1 MNHRIGRRH
10 AFTLIELL
18 VVIAI
23 IAILASLLL
32 PSLSKAKGKAH
43 SIKCI
48 GNLRQLALGFI
59 MAVDSD
65 SGTLPGNNGFTLF
78 LSNNSRTENQQAWW
92 SKSWAQT
99 NAGSICPSAPEKIN
113 NSPSSIYRGS
123 VSSAWAAIGG
133 AQIVDASTGA
143 KTEITGRRVS
153 SYLPNCW
160 VVGDWP
166 WLMGVP
172 ATATTSSL
180 GFTSESE
187 LENPSQTPTFGDGV
201 LPDGVVGVGLNSAA
215 RPRAT
220 DRPAGNLVTGGSG
233 MGAFTIPRHGSV
245 LPHIAPGYPPGS
257 KLPGAIN
264 LAFYDG
270 HVETIQ
276 LEKLWNLSWH
286 RDYHAPAKRPDL

>member
-1 MNHRIGRRH
+1 MKHQVGRHEAFR

-48 GNLRQLALGFI
+48 SNLRQLALGFI

-65 SGTLPGNNGFTLF
+65 SGALPGNNGVTIVG
-78 LSNNSRTENQQAWW
+78 SARTENQQAWW
-92 SKSWAQT
+92 SKSWGQT
-99 NAGSICPSAPEKIN
+99 NAGSICPSGPERIMK
-113 NSPSSIYRGS
+113 SPASIYAGS
-123 VSSAWAAIGG
+123 VNSAWVASGNFIL
-133 AQIVDASTGA
+133 IDSSTGGQ
-143 KTEITGRRVS
+143 TELTGRRAS
-153 SYLPNCW
+153 SYTPNSW
-160 VVGDWP
+160 VSGDWP
-166 WLMGVP
+166 WFIGVP
-172 ATATTSSL
+172 VSATSSSL
-180 GFTSESE
+180 GFTTESDI
-187 LENPSQTPTFGDGV
+187 ENPSRTPAFGDGV
-201 LPDGVVGVGLNSAA
+201 LFDAPGLNSAA

-220 DRPAGNLVTGGSG
+220 DRPAGNLVTGGAG

-245 LPHIAPGYPPGS
+245 PPNIAPGYPPGS

-264 LAFYDG
+264 MAFYDG
-270 HVETIQ
+270 HVETVQ

-286 RDYHAPAKRPDL
+286 RDYHAPATRPDL

>member
-1 MNHRIGRRH
+1 MKRQVGRRG

-18 VVIAI
+18 VVVAI

-65 SGTLPGNNGFTLF
+65 SGALPGNNGFSIY
-78 LSNNSRTENQQAWW
+78 LSSSSRIDNQQAWW
-92 SKSWAQT
+92 SQSWGQT
-99 NAGSICPSAPEKIN
+99 NTGSICPSAPERIN
-113 NSPSSIYRGS
+113 KSSASIYAGS
-123 VSSAWAAIGG
+123 VNSAWAATGG
-133 AQIVDASTGA
+133 ALIIDSNTGA
-143 KTEITGRRVS
+143 LIELTGRRVS
-153 SYLPNCW
+153 SYTPNSW
-160 VVGDWP
+160 VSGDWP
-166 WLMGVP
+166 WLVGVP
-172 ATATTSSL
+172 VSPTSSTL
-180 GFTSESE
+180 GFTTESE
-187 LENPSQTPTFGDGV
+187 IENPSRTPAFGDGV
-201 LPDGVVGVGLNSAA
+201 LFDASGPYFPA

-220 DRPAGNLVTGGSG
+220 DRPAGNLVTGGAG

-245 LPHIAPGYPPGS
+245 PPNIPPGYPPGS

-270 HVETIQ
+270 HAETVQ
-276 LEKLWNLSWH
+276 LEKLWKLSWH
-286 RDYHAPAKRPDL
+286 RDYRAPATRPDL